1 MTHIE
6 FIFPTKNNEEAELI
20 IALLSEINFDGFQE
34 NENELKAYIKEQ
46 DFIKSLFD
54 EVVESNQLIYSQA
67 FIKEENWNAKW
78 ERGFEPITVF
88 HAETKQP
95 FAYVRANF
103 HDKNNTVAYDLL
115 ITPKMSF
122 GTGHHATTLQ
132 MMEQMSVI
140 DFKNKKVIDFG
151 TRTGLLAI

>member
-54 EVVESNQLIYSQA
+54 E
-67 FIKEENWNAKW
+67 
-78 ERGFEPITVF
+78 
-88 HAETKQP
+88 
-95 FAYVRANF
+95 RAVLF
-103 HDKNNTVAYDLL
+103 LHE
-115 ITPKMSF
+115 I
-122 GTGHHATTLQ
+122 Q
-132 MMEQMSVI
+132 
-140 DFKNKKVIDFG
+140 
-151 TRTGLLAI
+151 